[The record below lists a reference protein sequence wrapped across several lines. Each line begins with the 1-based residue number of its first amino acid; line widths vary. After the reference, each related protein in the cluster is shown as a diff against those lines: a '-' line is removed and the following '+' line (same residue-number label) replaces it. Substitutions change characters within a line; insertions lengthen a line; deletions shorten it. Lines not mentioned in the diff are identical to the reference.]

1 MIKDIKEGEIIF
13 GDCKI
18 QYKYKNRIYIE
29 KLYDQIISRKYNSNF
44 PKINNNE
51 LIVSKLKNIKKK
63 SELKEIIYI
72 NIKIKVRTG
81 YIMKYKKDKKYNT
94 VKIEKQTRLSN
105 GTYI

>member
-44 PKINNNE
+44 PKINN
-51 LIVSKLKNIKKK
+51 KH
-63 SELKEIIYI
+63 
-72 NIKIKVRTG
+72 
-81 YIMKYKKDKKYNT
+81 
-94 VKIEKQTRLSN
+94 
-105 GTYI
+105 